1 MKTLIIF
8 LLLASAAYSAERQE
22 TRTEALPKQD
32 YAKGEHPFPEIELP
46 AGATSINV
54 VIDRTSL
61 APGVTVTMSVDGCGG
76 KAPGKAVKRPDG
88 KIATTSGAKCS
99 VKPSAKARALNGFM
113 TIEGGSANSSAEVI
127 VK

>member
-61 APGVTVTMSVDGCGG
+61 APGVTVTMGVDGCGG
-76 KAPGKAVKRPDG
+76 KTTGKPFKGPDG
-88 KIATTSGAKCS
+88 KVRTSSGIKCS
-99 VKPSAKARALNGFM
+99 VKPSLKARSLSGAM
-113 TIEGGSANSSAEVI
+113 EVEGGTANSGAEVI